1 MRSFTKKALTFG
13 LLGATA
19 IAWSGCSPEKQT
31 QYVAGISTQVKVP
44 RDLKTVRVDVTVA
57 GIPALCNSYKVYDGK
72 VQLPRSLGTFPSDA
86 SKLGPITVSVVGFTD
101 EYDDANQTMAACQAP
116 KVGADGVRVLRKSR
130 QPYVSEQT
138 LFLPM
143 ALKFGCYDTDCETG
157 ANGVDKTCKAGRCYD
172 ATTDPSKL
180 VPFTPDLVD
189 GTGGS
194 CFKLEQC
201 MKAAIPPA
209 VVNVDDCTYAI
220 PNTPSEPKLASPDV
234 KNPISTPGD
243 GINVAVTYDGS
254 DVTELL
260 DLDPEEGF
268 SIPDPAKPQQF
279 RLAPGLCD
287 MVKGRGPDPVDPSKE
302 RDTPHRITGIRASAL
317 CRAKV
322 ASQPLCQEDA
332 FKQMGLDASGVSP
345 KASVP
350 NKCKAFELKPSESAL
365 VILADDT
372 VGNKDLFEDA
382 ESGLLALELG
392 LKDPAFARTQVGI
405 SYSPG
410 ANACS
415 GASVPGFVN
424 ARQDLKKIIATLKT
438 HAVQGDA
445 SIQPQLAGGLK
456 QTVALLQSQDF
467 ARFNKRA
474 VLVLGNRGFAANACT
489 NLSPVEQANLGR
501 SGGQKVETFALL
513 FTFNPDFAV
522 KDKNDPGQTQ
532 TFAEAAL
539 VAPTGAYDAR
549 GAAGKA
555 NALTALQDLTSYLAT
570 CTYDVPTDPSAA
582 GFDDKT
588 TLAYTDATAVP
599 AKPSQKIG
607 FDAGCVADDS
617 NVSGWTF
624 VAGSANP
631 RRIRVCGQA
640 CKDYQSTLKSS
651 QGYAALYQQASQAV
665 PMFWYNNP
673 CAP

>member
-1 MRSFTKKALTFG
+1 MRSFPKKALTFG
-13 LLGATA
+13 LLGATT
-19 IAWSGCSPEKQT
+19 IAWAGCSPEKQT

-57 GIPALCNSYKVYDGK
+57 GIPALCSSYKVYDGK
-72 VQLPRSLGTFPSDA
+72 VQLPRSLGTYPSDV

-143 ALKFGCYDTDCETG
+143 GLKFGCYDTDCETS
-157 ANGVDKTCKAGRCYD
+157 ANGVDRTCKAGRCYD

-194 CFKLEQC
+194 CFHLEEC
-201 MKAAIPPA
+201 MKAAVPPA

-220 PNTPSEPKLASPDV
+220 PNTASEPKLASPDV

-243 GINVAVTYDGS
+243 GINVEVTYDGG

-260 DLDPEEGF
+260 DLDPEDGF

-279 RLAPGLCD
+279 KLAPGLCD
-287 MVKGRGPDPVDPSKE
+287 MIKGRGPDPVDPSKE

-345 KASVP
+345 KAAVP

-372 VGNKDLFEDA
+372 VGNKDLFEDV
-382 ESGLLALELG
+382 ESGLAALEQG

-405 SYSPG
+405 SYAPG
-410 ANACS
+410 TNACA
-415 GASVPGFVN
+415 GAPAPGFVN
-424 ARQDLKKIIATLKT
+424 ARQDLKKIIDTLKT
-438 HAVQGDA
+438 HTVQADA
-445 SIQPQLAGGLK
+445 SVQPQLAGGLK
-456 QTVALLQSQDF
+456 QTMALLQSQDF

-489 NLSPVEQANLGR
+489 GLLPADQANIGR
-501 SGGQKVETFALL
+501 TGTQKVETFSLL
-513 FTFNPDFAV
+513 FTFNPEFA
-522 KDKNDPGQTQ
+522 KDKADPGQVQ
-532 TFAEAAL
+532 TFTEAAV
-539 VAPTGAYDAR
+539 VAAARAYDAR
-549 GAAGKA
+549 GASGKP
-555 NALTALQDLTSYLAT
+555 NAFTALQDLTSYLAT
-570 CTYDVPTDPSAA
+570 CTYDVPADAS
-582 GFDDKT
+582 FNQDS

-599 AKPSQKIG
+599 AKPSQKVA
-607 FDAGCVADDS
+607 FDAGCVAEDS
-617 NVSGWTF
+617 NVSGWNF
-624 VAGSANP
+624 VSGSANP

-640 CKDYQSTLKSS
+640 CKDYQGTLKTA
-651 QGYAALYQQASQAV
+651 QQYAALYLQPSQAV

-673 CAP
+673 CSP